1 MGASA
6 SPTLRVRTETLDRFL
21 SSVGEVVLTSS
32 RLRADTAAGETG
44 AGLGEEL
51 DRMDRVVGDL
61 QRRAL
66 SLRTAPLLRILD
78 SIPRTVREIA
88 RQLGKEAEVE
98 LRGAELELDRAILD
112 RLSDP
117 LLHLVRNAVDHGLET
132 PDARRNA
139 GKATTGRI
147 VVDARREKDHIRVA
161 VTDDGRGIDLD
172 RVRARAVAAGV
183 LHADL
188 ADDLPPDEIASLVFR
203 PGLSTADEVSK
214 VSGRGVGM
222 DAVKATI
229 EGLGGRVELDSQPG
243 LGTTTALYVP
253 ITAAVQRVLLLG
265 IGTEAVAIPI
275 AKVERVI
282 EIEASTIE
290 DAGGEKFAVVDDDPL
305 LVLDLGERLGL
316 ANPTVAGT
324 VPLVLAEFREE
335 RVGLLVERLDGQQEI
350 YVKPPPRLFA
360 NARGI
365 SGLTVLGDGRPV
377 FLLDLGQL
385 A

>member
-1 MGASA
+1 
-6 SPTLRVRTETLDRFL
+6 
-21 SSVGEVVLTSS
+21 
-32 RLRADTAAGETG
+32 
-44 AGLGEEL
+44 
-51 DRMDRVVGDL
+51 MDRVVGDL

-66 SLRTAPLLRILD
+66 RLRTAPLLRILD
-78 SIPRTVREIA
+78 TLPRTVREIA

-117 LLHLVRNAVDHGLET
+117 LLHLVRNAVDHGLEDPT
-132 PDARRNA
+132 ARRDA
-139 GKATTGRI
+139 GKPATGRI

-172 RVRARAVAAGV
+172 RVRARAVASGV

-188 ADDLPPDEIASLVFR
+188 ADDLPPDEIATLVFR

-229 EGLGGRVELDSQPG
+229 EGLGGRVELDSRPG

-265 IGTEAVAIPI
+265 LGTETVAIPI

-282 EIEASTIE
+282 EIDAGIIE
-290 DAGGEKFAVVDDDPL
+290 DAGSEKFTVVDEEPL
-305 LVLDLGERLGL
+305 LVIDLGERLSL
-316 ANPTVAGT
+316 TEPIHTGT

-350 YVKPPPRLFA
+350 YVKPPPRLLA
-360 NARGI
+360 GARGI